1 MRADLMVWV
10 QRLVGL
16 VFVTGLVALVAV
28 VVMLVRQAEGVPP
41 MPIFMGLLGT
51 VALILLA
58 GACMG
63 LISLAISARRGADAL
78 GRIAAPG
85 HAAPAVA
92 APVSAAQPQRPF
104 SAAPLQ
110 QAQPETAEPED
121 QPQVSGPVAPPRPA
135 RPAGRRLVAE
145 R

>member
-16 VFVTGLVALVAV
+16 VFATGLVALVAV
-28 VVMLVRQAEGVPP
+28 VALLVRQSEGVPP

-51 VALILLA
+51 AALILLA

-63 LISLAISARRGADAL
+63 LISLAISARRGVDAL
-78 GRIAAPG
+78 TRL
-85 HAAPAVA
+85 
-92 APVSAAQPQRPF
+92 AAQGSAGPVVTTGAQRPF
-104 SAAPLQ
+104 SATPLQ
-110 QAQPETAEPED
+110 EVQTRIEDPEEQPDVT
-121 QPQVSGPVAPPRPA
+121 GPVAPQRPS